1 MYDSTPFYID
11 RLRTYGPDDVRCVGW
26 GSDETQSRRF
36 DALLALVQPHHT
48 VLDVGCGRGDLAKC
62 VDYYRYRGIDV
73 CESMVRIAKE
83 RYPRHM
89 FVRGDVSGCKR
100 SDYDWVV
107 ASGIFALDN
116 ADWEYDTLRTVR
128 KMYDTC
134 RVGVAVN
141 FLVGRKHKARNP
153 LMHYITEDSIDM
165 LLRRLCRKR
174 EYLTGYLPN
183 DTTLILH
190 RGRRAH
196 K

>member
-1 MYDSTPFYID
+1 MYDSAPFYIN
-11 RLRTYGPDDVRCVGW
+11 RLKAYGPDDVRCVGW
-26 GSDETQSRRF
+26 GSDETQARRF
-36 DALLALVQPHHT
+36 DALLALALPHHT

-73 CESMVRIAKE
+73 CESMIRIAKE
-83 RYPRHM
+83 RYPHHT
-89 FVRGDVSGCKR
+89 FARGDVHGCKR
-100 SDYDWVV
+100 GDYDWVV
-107 ASGIFALDN
+107 ASGIFALEHG
-116 ADWEYDTLRTVR
+116 DWEYETLRTVR

-141 FLVGRKHKARNP
+141 FLVHHRGEGAAP
-153 LMHYITEDSIDM
+153 MMHRTTENDIDL